1 MNPADGLSE
10 MDEPTRREFA
20 AALALLAVAP
30 ALPAQQPRLPAE
42 VAGQLE
48 PLVALV
54 KAKYGKHLN
63 EDQLKAVARGIAR
76 NLVTSQR
83 LNRTKLK
90 NADEPSV
97 VFSSDLP

>member
-1 MNPADGLSE
+1 MDPADDLPE

-42 VAGQLE
+42 VAAQLE
-48 PLVALV
+48 PLVALA
-54 KAKYGKHLN
+54 KARYGKHLN
-63 EDQLKAVARGIAR
+63 EDQLKALSRGIAR
-76 NLVTSQR
+76 NLVTAQR
-83 LNRTKLK
+83 LNRTRLN
-90 NADEPSV
+90 NAVEPSV